1 MGKTSM
7 NILYYLHQFPA
18 IGGIETVTAT
28 LANYFVGRG
37 HGVTIVSHVAKS
49 NADKTVALDS
59 RVVVLK
65 MPDTEGVTKRNQ
77 EFLRDAVKERKIDV
91 VVFQDSYAEI
101 DGNLA
106 LLKSQGKVVSVEH
119 NAPYFLTGSAMQA
132 LSLKNILRN
141 PRRFLGRCRRAFRDR
156 VRRRFLY
163 DFADRYV
170 LLSNRFFGEFRMM
183 AGLGESHKL
192 RAIPNPMAAQLQTA
206 ERPKQ
211 KEIVFCATLT
221 NLKGCDMLL
230 EVWAMIADVEK
241 DWRLTIVGDGPQ
253 RGELEAFVQA
263 RNLPRIKFV
272 GYQSDPSPYFARA
285 KVLAFPSRREGW
297 GLVLVEAMANGCV
310 PVAFDSYG
318 AVHDII
324 DDGVNGFVV
333 PAFDLGAFAASLR
346 KLMDDANVCAEMQN
360 AAKCK
365 PMEFAVEKVAAKWEQ
380 LFAELLGGG
389 GAIVVVCEHS
399 CPYY

>member
-1 MGKTSM
+1 M
-7 NILYYLHQFPA
+7 
-18 IGGIETVTAT
+18 TAT

-37 HGVTIVSHVAKS
+37 YGATIVSHVAKD

-59 RVVVLK
+59 RIEVLR
-65 MPDTEGVTKRNQ
+65 MPDAVGVTKRNQ

-91 VVFQDSYAEI
+91 VVFQDSYAAIE
-101 DGNLA
+101 GNLA
-106 LLKSQGKVVSVEH
+106 MLKPHERIVSVEH
-119 NAPYFLTGSAMQA
+119 SAPYFLTGSAMQA
-132 LSLKNILRN
+132 LSLKNIMRN
-141 PRRFLGRCRRAFRDR
+141 PRQFLGRCRRAFRDR

-170 LLSNRFFGEFRMM
+170 LLSDRFFGEFRMM

-192 RAIPNPMAAQLQTA
+192 RAIPNPVAAQLQTA

-211 KEIVFCATLT
+211 NEIVFCATLT

-230 EVWAMIADVEK
+230 EVWAKIADVEK
-241 DWRLTIVGDGPQ
+241 DWWLTIVGDGSQ
-253 RGELEAFVQA
+253 RGELEAFAKA
-263 RNLPRIKFV
+263 RNLPRIEFV

-324 DDGVNGFVV
+324 DGGVNGFVV
-333 PAFDLGAFAASLR
+333 PAFDLDAFAASLR
-346 KLMDDANVCAEMQN
+346 KLMDDANVYAEMQS
-360 AAKCK
+360 AAKRK

-380 LFAELLGGG
+380 LFTEMLCKERT
-389 GAIVVVCEHS
+389 IFVVCEHS
-399 CPYY
+399 CPYAML